1 MSPPWGY
8 FHAGSSNLLSEFIHH
23 HVLMLHMTVSDCWM
37 GRWGTSPSEASKR
50 HRQPEGRCRIDP
62 SGSRRLFHTSI
73 VFFNTDTT
81 KKEIMYAAS
90 MKLIQLWK
98 LHPCSSRPRTAI
110 RCVDGGY
117 VLVAFVCMCCD
128 CAETESAVGADS
140 NGGRITHHLTSFPFH
155 ESEGFSHFFAFLAP
169 QTPL

>member
-1 MSPPWGY
+1 
-8 FHAGSSNLLSEFIHH
+8 
-23 HVLMLHMTVSDCWM
+23 
-37 GRWGTSPSEASKR
+37 
-50 HRQPEGRCRIDP
+50 
-62 SGSRRLFHTSI
+62 
-73 VFFNTDTT
+73 
-81 KKEIMYAAS
+81 

-140 NGGRITHHLTSFPFH
+140 NGEESLIILLPFLSTRAKASH
-155 ESEGFSHFFAFLAP
+155 ISLLFSLLKLP
-169 QTPL
+169 YDC